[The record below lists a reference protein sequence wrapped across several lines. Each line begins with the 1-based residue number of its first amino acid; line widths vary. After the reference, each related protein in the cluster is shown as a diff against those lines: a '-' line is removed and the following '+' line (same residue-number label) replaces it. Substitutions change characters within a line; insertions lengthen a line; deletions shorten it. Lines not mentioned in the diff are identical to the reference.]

1 MSNFFSC
8 QENEEIHKQ
17 ERLTASERKK
27 ANKALAEIEGTAYM
41 VFYKLYVFIWSMSLV
56 WLNKNLFLRTGG
68 KSEESS

>member
-1 MSNFFSC
+1 
-8 QENEEIHKQ
+8 
-17 ERLTASERKK
+17 
-27 ANKALAEIEGTAYM
+27 M

>member
-56 WLNKNLFLRTGG
+56 
-68 KSEESS
+68 